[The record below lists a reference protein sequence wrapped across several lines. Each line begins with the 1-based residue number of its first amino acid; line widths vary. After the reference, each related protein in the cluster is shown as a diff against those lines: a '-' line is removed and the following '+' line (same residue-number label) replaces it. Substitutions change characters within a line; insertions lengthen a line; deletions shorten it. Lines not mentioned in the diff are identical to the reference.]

1 MHRLSPIRVLHL
13 VDSDLRRG
21 AETFAAELA
30 TALSEGQTENALC
43 IIHPSGGGLS
53 HDGLR
58 TVTLGATDRNGWRVV
73 DLAAIRRLHRVLA
86 EFKPDV
92 LLAHGST
99 TAKYG
104 AVACSMRRRA
114 VSIYK
119 NIGTVS
125 FWSGSPLKARFS
137 RMLLKRFDRVVSLS
151 QITREDFIRVHR
163 LPEHQ
168 VIVIPNGLNIAPF
181 IHARDSGIRKERRRE
196 LGLGEEDLAL
206 ITVGS
211 LTFEKDQARLL
222 ALVKDIRSEG
232 LPCHLLIAGEGP
244 LRAELEIMADQL
256 GVRRYVRFLGLRK
269 DVPALLAASD
279 LFVLPSK
286 TEGMPRVL
294 IEAGLAGLASVS
306 HDVGAVADMVENGVS
321 GVVVPA
327 GDYEAFKT
335 ETLALL
341 RDPLRRKAMGEAA
354 RRYNMEVY
362 DIRKVALKYQELMVS
377 LLDKRR
383 EERYRDLIRSYWM
396 GP

>member
-1 MHRLSPIRVLHL
+1 MRRLSPIRVLHL

-30 TALSEGQTENALC
+30 TALSEGQTENVLC
-43 IIHPSGGGLS
+43 IVHPSGGGLS

-58 TVTLGATDRNGWRVV
+58 TVTLGATDHKGWRLV

-104 AVACSMRRRA
+104 AVARSMRRGA

-163 LPEHQ
+163 LSEHQ
-168 VIVIPNGLNIAPF
+168 VVVIPNGLDIAPF
-181 IHARDSGIRKERRRE
+181 SLDSGVREERRRE
-196 LGLGEEDLAL
+196 LGLGEGDLAL

-222 ALVKDIRSEG
+222 SLVKDIRSEG

-256 GVRRYVRFLGLRK
+256 GISRYVRLLGLRK

-306 HDVGAVADMVENGVS
+306 HDVGAVADVVENGVS
-321 GVVVPA
+321 GAVVPA
-327 GDYEAFKT
+327 GDYEAFKA

-354 RRYNMEVY
+354 RRHNMRVY
-362 DIRKVALKYQELMVS
+362 DIKKVAQKYQELMIS
-377 LLDKRR
+377 LLNERR
-383 EERYRDLIRSYWM
+383 DEQYRNFVRSYWM

>member
-1 MHRLSPIRVLHL
+1 

-30 TALSEGQTENALC
+30 TALSEGQTENVLC
-43 IIHPSGGGLS
+43 IVHPSGGGLS
-53 HDGLR
+53 HDGLP

-73 DLAAIRRLHRVLA
+73 DFTAIRRLRRVLA

-104 AVACSMRRRA
+104 AVAHSMRRGA
-114 VSIYK
+114 VAIYK

-125 FWSGSPLKARFS
+125 FWSGSPLKAQLS
-137 RMLLKRFDRVVSLS
+137 RMLLKRFDSVVSLS
-151 QITREDFIRVHR
+151 QTTREDFIRIHR
-163 LPEHQ
+163 LPEHR

-181 IHARDSGIRKERRRE
+181 IRVRDSGVREERRRE
-196 LGLGEEDLAL
+196 MGLGEGDLAL

-222 ALVKDIRSEG
+222 SLVKDIRSEG

-256 GVRRYVRFLGLRK
+256 GVSRYVRFLGLRK
-269 DVPALLAASD
+269 DVPALLSASD

-306 HDVGAVADMVENGVS
+306 HDVGAVADVVENGVS
-321 GVVVPA
+321 GAVVPA
-327 GDYEAFKT
+327 DNYDAFKA

-354 RRYNMEVY
+354 RRHNMEVY
-362 DIRKVALKYQELMVS
+362 DIRKVAHNYQELMVS

-383 EERYRDLIRSYWM
+383 EEQYRNLIRSHWM
-396 GP
+396 GL